1 MKATLLI
8 LITAMLYNIAS
19 AQTNKVDSIFW
30 DNGDVSLL
38 SELGNVWIILKKGSD
53 LKDVRIR
60 EIKKEKGM
68 IVYEKEKTLHDVY
81 INNIKKVQA
90 GKHSLNSMYFYPDN
104 TPYIKTDYLQL
115 DPMFAYSEFKSLKIK
130 IQAKEEAVV
139 EKKPV
144 TTLTGVSQTV
154 NNSVGICDTIIDLY
168 GNVIQAKITEIS
180 TTLVTY
186 KKVSNLTGP
195 FYIKSLSN
203 AEVTRYTNH
212 ITINFSK

>member
-90 GKHSLNSMYFYPDN
+90 GKTF
-104 TPYIKTDYLQL
+104 
-115 DPMFAYSEFKSLKIK
+115 FK
-130 IQAKEEAVV
+130 
-139 EKKPV
+139 
-144 TTLTGVSQTV
+144 
-154 NNSVGICDTIIDLY
+154 
-168 GNVIQAKITEIS
+168 
-180 TTLVTY
+180 
-186 KKVSNLTGP
+186 
-195 FYIKSLSN
+195 
-203 AEVTRYTNH
+203 
-212 ITINFSK
+212 